1 MIREITAKSILSDVK
16 QPDQWFGLRYN
27 MNLYR
32 GCQHGCIYCDSR
44 SECYR
49 VDDFDGEVLL
59 KSNAI
64 HLLKKEIGNKKEKG
78 TIGLGAMNDPYMP
91 IEMEYEMTLQALE
104 VIANHR
110 FPVHVLTK
118 SDLILRDLDL
128 YKRINFVYAAVSFT
142 ITTANDDLA
151 KKIEPN
157 APPPS
162 NRFKAMDKFAS
173 NGIMTG
179 VTLMPLLPYIQD
191 NIDNLVD
198 IVKAAKDSG
207 ATYII
212 PAFGVTLRDRQR
224 DYFYAKLDKE
234 FPGLKERYIKKFKN
248 NYFCLPEKS
257 RMLDMLFMEQCY
269 KHGIETKIKQFTPGE
284 PEQLALF

>member
-1 MIREITAKSILSDVK
+1 MIREVTAKTILSDVK

-49 VDDFDGEVLL
+49 IEKFDEEVVV
-59 KSNAI
+59 KTNAI
-64 HLLKKEIGNKKEKG
+64 QLLKKEIAKKKEKG
-78 TIGLGAMNDPYMP
+78 TIGLGSMNDPYMP
-91 IEMEYEMTLQALE
+91 VELELEMTKQALE

-110 FPVHVLTK
+110 FPVHMITK
-118 SDLILRDLDL
+118 SDLVLRDLDL
-128 YKRINFVYAAVSFT
+128 YKRINFVYAAISFT
-142 ITTANDDLA
+142 ITTADDNLA
-151 KKIEPN
+151 KKIEPA
-157 APPPS
+157 APAPS
-162 NRFKAMDKFAS
+162 KRFKAMEKIAA

-179 VTLMPLLPYIQD
+179 ITLMPLLPYIQD
-191 NIDNLVD
+191 NVDNIVD

-207 ATYII
+207 VSYII

-224 DYFYAKLDKE
+224 DYFYKKLEKE
-234 FPGLKERYIKKFKN
+234 FPGIKERYIKKFKN
-248 NYFCLPEKS
+248 NYFCLPEKV
-257 RMLDMLFMEQCY
+257 RVLDMIFREQCY
-269 KHGIETKIKQFTPGE
+269 KQGIPVKIKQFTPGE